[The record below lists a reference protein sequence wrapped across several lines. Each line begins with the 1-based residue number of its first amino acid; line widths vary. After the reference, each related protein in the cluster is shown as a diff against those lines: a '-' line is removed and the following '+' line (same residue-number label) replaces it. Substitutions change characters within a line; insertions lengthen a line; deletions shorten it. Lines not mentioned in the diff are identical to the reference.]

1 MKYYYDIVWTDYQ
14 YENNL
19 TTTQMQ
25 EKEHVDAMIKRVEH
39 MKWQD
44 EQRTKWMGGEEP
56 VYTVPEDCPF

>member
-25 EKEHVDAMIKRVEH
+25 EKQHVDEMIKRVEH

-44 EQRTKWMGGEEP
+44 ERRNKWMCGDEP
-56 VYTVPEDCPF
+56 QFVVPDDCPF

>member
-19 TTTQMQ
+19 TTIQMQ
-25 EKEHVDAMIKRVEH
+25 EKQHVDEMIKRVEH

-44 EQRTKWMGGEEP
+44 AQRTKWMAVDEP
-56 VYTVPEDCPF
+56 QYVVPDDCPF

>member
-25 EKEHVDAMIKRVEH
+25 EEQHVNEMIRRVDH

-44 EQRTKWMGGEEP
+44 EQRSQWMQGQQP
-56 VYTVPEDCPF
+56 AYTIPDDCPF

>member
-25 EKEHVDAMIKRVEH
+25 EKEHVDEMIKRVE
-39 MKWQD
+39 QFVI
-44 EQRTKWMGGEEP
+44 ELLAP
-56 VYTVPEDCPF
+56 VSLFLV

>member
-25 EKEHVDAMIKRVEH
+25 EKQHVDEMIKRVEKL
-39 MKWQD
+39 KWQD
-44 EQRTKWMGGEEP
+44 EQRNKWRCGDEP
-56 VYTVPEDCPF
+56 QFVVPDDCPF

>member
-44 EQRTKWMGGEEP
+44 EQRTKWIHSTRGLP
-56 VYTVPEDCPF
+56 ILVCDS

>member
-25 EKEHVDAMIKRVEH
+25 EKQHVNAMVKRVVH

-44 EQRTKWMGGEEP
+44 EQRAKWMSGDEP
-56 VYTVPEDCPF
+56 QYVVPDEYTL

>member
-1 MKYYYDIVWTDYQ
+1 
-14 YENNL
+14 
-19 TTTQMQ
+19 MQ

>member
-25 EKEHVDAMIKRVEH
+25 EKQHVDEMIKRVEH

-44 EQRTKWMGGEEP
+44 EQRTK
-56 VYTVPEDCPF
+56 